1 MNARFGTLALCL
13 LLVAAPLGGC
23 SSCPTDCRPSPGK
36 SAGDLLE
43 GVVMVAGMIVL
54 APFYLVYMI
63 VDGITPET
71 CVPCDPCDPCYP
83 CNPCDPC
90 PCPPP
95 CYDPPPPCYE
105 PCAPIPRRYEEKPG
119 HGHRRGGGNCGGGTS
134 CG

>member
-1 MNARFGTLALCL
+1 MNLRIRALALAL
-13 LLVAAPLGGC
+13 LLVVAPLCGC
-23 SSCPTDCRPSPGK
+23 SSCPTDCRPSPAS

-54 APFYLVYMI
+54 APFYLVYLI

-71 CVPCDPCDPCYP
+71 CVPCDPCYP
-83 CNPCDPC
+83 CD

-119 HGHRRGGGNCGGGTS
+119 HGNRRGGGNCGGGRS